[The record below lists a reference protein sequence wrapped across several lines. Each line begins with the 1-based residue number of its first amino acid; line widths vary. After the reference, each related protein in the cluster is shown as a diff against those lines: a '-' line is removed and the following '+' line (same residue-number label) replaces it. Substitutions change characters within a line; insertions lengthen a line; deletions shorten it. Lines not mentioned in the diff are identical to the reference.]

1 LTSNPENTIFDV
13 KRLIGREFKDPSV
26 QSDIKHFP
34 FTVIDRRSK
43 PTISVQIG
51 SEQKFFEPE
60 EISAMILGKMRE
72 IAVRISSSSF
82 FAYFDLFSY
91 IYRKPILVIKLH
103 MLLLLSLLI
112 SMMLNVKQLKMLEQ
126 SLV

>member
-26 QSDIKHFP
+26 QSDIKNFP
-34 FTVIDRRSK
+34 FTVVDRRSK

-72 IAVRISSSSF
+72 IAVRVSSSF
-82 FAYFDLFSY
+82 FIGYFYLYSY
-91 IYRKPILVIKLH
+91 VSRKPILVIKLH
-103 MLLLLSLLI
+103 MLLLLSQLI
-112 SMMLNVKQLKMLEQ
+112 LMMHNVKLLKMLERF
-126 SLV
+126 LV